1 MRLNKLVY
9 LYSAKEKYWIIDN
22 YNGRIGKIDEEL
34 YFALKN
40 GKFNKIS
47 PNILEDL
54 KNSNIIVE
62 DDFDE
67 FKYYDEKILKIKNN
81 TSTIVVTLVLTRN
94 CNFACVYCYEKENKG
109 LPLYMSS
116 EVIDATYKF
125 LKDFITKND
134 VKKIDVIFYGGEPLL
149 NFEGMKYAVNKF
161 KKLEYIKDN
170 LKVEFEIITNG
181 YLITEKIA
189 TFIKNHNLKRV
200 QITFDGP
207 PDIHN
212 RLRPLKGGGKT
223 FERILKNI
231 ILLNKSNV
239 EVAIRSN
246 LYTDTVQYYPLLLD
260 ILEENNLKNDNII
273 LSPAQIQDVEELK
286 KRHDFSIKFIK
297 IINEIRDR
305 GFKLGINPLGR
316 KIIYCSGISKSSYV
330 IDYNGKILTCPGGIG
345 IPDFEI
351 GDVFNGIDT
360 EKHKKFLNL
369 SPLSSSKCREC
380 PIIGFCGG
388 GCMKE
393 YHTVHGEI
401 NIGECTPAIYDLDD
415 YLNLL
420 ES

>member
-9 LYSAKEKYWIIDN
+9 LHGSKEKRWIIDN
-22 YNGRIGKIDEEL
+22 YNGRIGKIDGEL

-40 GKFNKIS
+40 SKFDKI
-47 PNILEDL
+47 PANILDDL
-54 KNSNIIVE
+54 KSSNIIVE

-67 FKYYDEKILKIKNN
+67 FKYYNEKILKIKNN

-125 LKDFITKND
+125 FKDFITKNG

-149 NFEGMKYAVNKF
+149 NFEGMKYAVDKF
-161 KKLEYIKDN
+161 KKLEGIKNN

-189 TFIKNHNLKRV
+189 TFIKNHNFKRV
-200 QITFDGP
+200 QITLDGP
-207 PDIHN
+207 PNIHN
-212 RLRPLKGGGKT
+212 KSRPLRGGGKT
-223 FERILKNI
+223 FERILNNI
-231 ILLNKSNV
+231 ILLNKLNV

-260 ILEENNLKNDNII
+260 ILEKNNLKNDNII
-273 LSPAQIQDVEELK
+273 LDPEQIQDVKELK
-286 KRHDFSIKFIK
+286 KRYEFAIKFIK

-305 GFKLGINPLGR
+305 GFKLATNPLER
-316 KIIYCSGISKSSYV
+316 RVIYCSGISKSSYV

-360 EKHKKFLNL
+360 EKHKKFLKL

-388 GCMKE
+388 GCMKD
-393 YHTVHGEI
+393 YYTIYGEI
-401 NIGECTPAIYDLDD
+401 NIGECIPARYDLDD